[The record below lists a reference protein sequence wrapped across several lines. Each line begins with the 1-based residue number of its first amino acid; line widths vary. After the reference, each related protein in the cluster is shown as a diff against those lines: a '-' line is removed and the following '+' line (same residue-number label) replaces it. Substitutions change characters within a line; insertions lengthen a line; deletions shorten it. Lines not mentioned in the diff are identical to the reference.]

1 MNNMGVENMEFI
13 IDECSEKRLLHEL
26 QILQKGIL
34 KKSKY
39 YLFKN
44 HLSYIV
50 EQNGNGNYVIK
61 IYQKQKLLSFKKSLI
76 HTHHNINIFDGIGY
90 SNYSLAKFYEPY
102 SITYMLD
109 RSTTSTMLTALTTL
123 GQLARFR
130 WLNRI
135 DWNDRNDKR
144 YQKAYELSILLNNG
158 LLDKTIKDSILI
170 EKCKQ
175 YIQLIN
181 LLSIA
186 KTIGKYEQSWI
197 IPDETCDLN
206 YLLGIPFEYHNQV
219 DNVYVKFLDDG
230 DMEIIIPQLFTLTG
244 TLKINKNTK
253 KDNII
258 YHMIHNKKKNIKHH
272 IHFLFGSVEKW
283 NVNNCN

>member
-1 MNNMGVENMEFI
+1 MEFI
-13 IDECSEKRLLHEL
+13 IDKCSEKRLLHEL

-34 KKSKY
+34 QKSKY

-50 EQNGNGNYVIK
+50 EQNGNGNYMIK
-61 IYQKQKLLSFKKSLI
+61 IYQKQKLLSFKKFLI
-76 HTHHNINIFDGIGY
+76 NTYHNINMFDGIGY
-90 SNYSLAKFYEPY
+90 ANYSLAKFYDPY

-109 RSTTSTMLTALTTL
+109 RSITLTMLTTL

-135 DWNDRNDKR
+135 DWNDRNDKH
-144 YQKAYELSILLNNG
+144 YQKAYEFSKLLNNG
-158 LLDKTIKDSILI
+158 LLDKFIKDSILI

-186 KTIGKYEQSWI
+186 KTIGKYEQSYI

-230 DMEIIIPQLFTLTG
+230 EMEIIIPNLFTLKG
-244 TLKINKNTK
+244 TLKLNKNTK

-272 IHFLFGSVEKW
+272 IHFLFDSVEKW
-283 NVNNCN
+283 NTN

>member
-26 QILQKGIL
+26 KMLQKVIL

-76 HTHHNINIFDGIGY
+76 HIEYNINMFDGIGY
-90 SNYSLAKFYEPY
+90 SHYSLAKFYNPY
-102 SITYMLD
+102 SLAFLLD
-109 RSTTSTMLTALTTL
+109 RLEQSAMLERSVRLF
-123 GQLARFR
+123 G
-130 WLNRI
+130 N
-135 DWNDRNDKR
+135 NKC
-144 YQKAYELSILLNNG
+144 YQKAYELSVLLNNG
-158 LLDKTIKDSILI
+158 LLDKFIKDAVLI
-170 EKCKQ
+170 KKCKQ

-186 KTIGKYEQSWI
+186 KTIGKYEQSYI

-206 YLLGIPFEYHNQV
+206 YLLGIPFEYHNQL
-219 DNVYVKFLDDG
+219 DNVYVQFLDD
-230 DMEIIIPQLFTLTG
+230 DRMDIIIPSLFTLKG
-244 TLKINKNTK
+244 KLKLNKNTK

-258 YHMIHNKKKNIKHH
+258 YHMIDNKKKNIKHH

>member
-1 MNNMGVENMEFI
+1 MENMNNTGVEIMEFI
-13 IDECSEKRLLHEL
+13 IDKCSEQRLLQEL
-26 QILQKGIL
+26 RLLQKSII

-50 EQNGNGNYVIK
+50 EQNGNYVIK

-76 HTHHNINIFDGIGY
+76 QTYHNINMFDGIGY

-109 RSTTSTMLTALTTL
+109 RSTTLTMLTTL

-144 YQKAYELSILLNNG
+144 YQKAYEFSILLNNG
-158 LLDKTIKDSILI
+158 LLDKFINDSILI
-170 EKCKQ
+170 EKCKK

-181 LLSIA
+181 LFAIA

-197 IPDETCDLN
+197 IPDETYDLN
-206 YLLGIPFEYHNQV
+206 YLLGVPFEYHNQL
-219 DNVYVKFLDDG
+219 DNVYVQFLDDG
-230 DMEIIIPQLFTLTG
+230 DMDIIIPNLFTLKG
-244 TLKINKNTK
+244 KLKLNKNTK

>member
-26 QILQKGIL
+26 KMLQKVIL

-76 HTHHNINIFDGIGY
+76 HTYHNINMFDGIEY
-90 SNYSLAKFYEPY
+90 VNYSLAKFYEPY
-102 SITYMLD
+102 SLAFLLD
-109 RSTTSTMLTALTTL
+109 RLEQSAMLERSVRLF
-123 GQLARFR
+123 G
-130 WLNRI
+130 N
-135 DWNDRNDKR
+135 NKR
-144 YQKAYELSILLNNG
+144 YQKAYELSVLLNNG
-158 LLDKTIKDSILI
+158 LLDKFIKDAVLI
-170 EKCKQ
+170 KKCKQ

-186 KTIGKYEQSWI
+186 KTIGKYEQSYI
-197 IPDETCDLN
+197 IPDETYDLN
-206 YLLGIPFEYHNQV
+206 YLLGVPFEYHNQL
-219 DNVYVKFLDDG
+219 DNVYVQFLDDG
-230 DMEIIIPQLFTLTG
+230 EIDIIIPNLFTLKG
-244 TLKINKNTK
+244 KLKLNKNTK

-258 YHMIHNKKKNIKHH
+258 YHMIHNKKKNIKQY

-283 NVNNCN
+283 NTNNFN

>member
-1 MNNMGVENMEFI
+1 MENVNNMGVKNMEFI

-26 QILQKGIL
+26 KMLQKDIL

-76 HTHHNINIFDGIGY
+76 QTYHNINMFDGIGY
-90 SNYSLAKFYEPY
+90 ANYSLAKFYDPY
-102 SITYMLD
+102 SLTYMLD
-109 RSTTSTMLTALTTL
+109 RAAMSTALTTL

-130 WLNRI
+130 WLNLI

-158 LLDKTIKDSILI
+158 LLDKFIKDAVLI
-170 EKCKQ
+170 EKCKK

-181 LLSIA
+181 LFAIA
-186 KTIGKYEQSWI
+186 KTIGKYEQSYI

-219 DNVYVKFLDDG
+219 DNVYVQFLDDG
-230 DMEIIIPQLFTLTG
+230 DMDIIIPNLL
-244 TLKINKNTK
+244 TLKGKLTLNKNTK

-258 YHMIHNKKKNIKHH
+258 YHMINNKKKNIKHH
-272 IHFLFGSVEKW
+272 IHFLFGLVEKW
-283 NVNNCN
+283 NVNCY

>member
-1 MNNMGVENMEFI
+1 MENMNNMGVENMEFI
-13 IDECSEKRLLHEL
+13 IDECSEIRLLHEL
-26 QILQKGIL
+26 KMLQKGIL

-61 IYQKQKLLSFKKSLI
+61 IYQKQKLLSFKKFLI
-76 HTHHNINIFDGIGY
+76 NTYHNINMFDGIGY
-90 SNYSLAKFYEPY
+90 ANYSLAKFYDPY

-109 RSTTSTMLTALTTL
+109 RSITLTTL

-130 WLNRI
+130 WLNLI
-135 DWNDRNDKR
+135 DWNDRKNKR
-144 YQKAYELSILLNNG
+144 YQKAYEFSILLNNG
-158 LLDKTIKDSILI
+158 LLDKFIKDSILI

-186 KTIGKYEQSWI
+186 KTIGKYEQSYI
-197 IPDETCDLN
+197 IPNETCDLN

-230 DMEIIIPQLFTLTG
+230 EMKIIIPNLFTLKG
-244 TLKINKNTK
+244 TLKLNKNTK

-272 IHFLFGSVEKW
+272 IHFLFDSVEKW
-283 NVNNCN
+283 NTN

>member
-1 MNNMGVENMEFI
+1 MEFI

-26 QILQKGIL
+26 KMLQKVIL

-76 HTHHNINIFDGIGY
+76 QTYHNINIFDGIGY
-90 SNYSLAKFYEPY
+90 ANYSLAKFYDPY
-102 SITYMLD
+102 SLTCLLDKSERSARLNWLVWNNRLD
-109 RSTTSTMLTALTTL
+109 R
-123 GQLARFR
+123 
-130 WLNRI
+130 N
-135 DWNDRNDKR
+135 NKR

-158 LLDKTIKDSILI
+158 LLDKFIKDSILI
-170 EKCKQ
+170 EKCKK

-181 LLSIA
+181 LFAIA
-186 KTIGKYEQSWI
+186 KTIGKYEQSYI
-197 IPDETCDLN
+197 IPDETYDLN
-206 YLLGIPFEYHNQV
+206 YLLGVPFEYHNQL
-219 DNVYVKFLDDG
+219 DNVYVQFLDDG
-230 DMEIIIPQLFTLTG
+230 DMDIIIPNLFTLKG
-244 TLKINKNTK
+244 TLKLNKNTK

-283 NVNNCN
+283 NDNCY

>member
-1 MNNMGVENMEFI
+1 MEFI
-13 IDECSEKRLLHEL
+13 IDEYSEKRLLQEL
-26 QILQKGIL
+26 KTLQKGIL

-50 EQNGNGNYVIK
+50 EQNGNSNYVIK

-109 RSTTSTMLTALTTL
+109 RSTTLTMLTTL

-158 LLDKTIKDSILI
+158 LFGKSIEDEILI
-170 EKCKQ
+170 EKCKK

-186 KTIGKYEQSWI
+186 KTIGKYEQSYI
-197 IPDETCDLN
+197 IPDETYDLN
-206 YLLGIPFEYHNQV
+206 YLLGVPFEYHNQL
-219 DNVYVKFLDDG
+219 DNVYVQFLDDG
-230 DMEIIIPQLFTLTG
+230 DMDIIIPNLFTLKG
-244 TLKINKNTK
+244 TLKLNKNTK

-283 NVNNCN
+283 NDNCY

>member
-26 QILQKGIL
+26 KMLQKGIL

-76 HTHHNINIFDGIGY
+76 HAYHNINMFDGIGY
-90 SNYSLAKFYEPY
+90 ANYSLAKFYEPY
-102 SITYMLD
+102 SITYMLE
-109 RSTTSTMLTALTTL
+109 R
-123 GQLARFR
+123 LARLG
-130 WLNRI
+130 WLN
-135 DWNDRNDKR
+135 WKNKH

-158 LLDKTIKDSILI
+158 LLDKFIKDSILI
-170 EKCKQ
+170 EKCKK

-181 LLSIA
+181 LFAIA
-186 KTIGKYEQSWI
+186 KTIGKYEQSYI

-219 DNVYVKFLDDG
+219 DNVYVQFLDD
-230 DMEIIIPQLFTLTG
+230 DRMDIIIPNLFTLKG
-244 TLKINKNTK
+244 KLKLNKNTK

>member
-1 MNNMGVENMEFI
+1 MEFI
-13 IDECSEKRLLHEL
+13 IDKCSEKRLLHEL

-61 IYQKQKLLSFKKSLI
+61 IYQKQKLLSFKKFLI
-76 HTHHNINIFDGIGY
+76 NTYHNINMFDGIGY
-90 SNYSLAKFYEPY
+90 ANYSLAKFYDPY

-109 RSTTSTMLTALTTL
+109 RSITLTTL

-130 WLNRI
+130 WLNLI

-144 YQKAYELSILLNNG
+144 YQKAYEFSILLNNG
-158 LLDKTIKDSILI
+158 LLDKFINDSILI
-170 EKCKQ
+170 EKCKK

-181 LLSIA
+181 LFAIA

-197 IPDETCDLN
+197 IPDETYDLN
-206 YLLGIPFEYHNQV
+206 YLLGVPFEYHNQL
-219 DNVYVKFLDDG
+219 DNVYVQFLDDG
-230 DMEIIIPQLFTLTG
+230 DMDIIIPNLFTLKG
-244 TLKINKNTK
+244 KLKLNKNTK

-258 YHMIHNKKKNIKHH
+258 YHMIHNKKKNIKHQ

>member
-1 MNNMGVENMEFI
+1 MEFI

-26 QILQKGIL
+26 KMLQKGIL

-50 EQNGNGNYVIK
+50 EQNGNSNYVIK

-76 HTHHNINIFDGIGY
+76 QTYHNINIFDGIGY
-90 SNYSLAKFYEPY
+90 ANYSLAKFYEPY

-109 RSTTSTMLTALTTL
+109 RSTTSTALTTL

-130 WLNRI
+130 WLNLI
-135 DWNDRNDKR
+135 DWNDRNDKH
-144 YQKAYELSILLNNG
+144 YQNAYELSILVKNELLNNS
-158 LLDKTIKDSILI
+158 IKDIVLI
-170 EKCKQ
+170 EKCKR
-175 YIQLIN
+175 YIQFIN
-181 LLSIA
+181 ILAIA
-186 KTIGKYEQSWI
+186 KTIGKYEPSWI

-206 YLLGIPFEYHNQV
+206 HLLGIPFEYHNQV
-219 DNVYVKFLDDG
+219 DNIYVQFLDDG
-230 DMEIIIPQLFTLTG
+230 NMDIIIPNLFTLKG
-244 TLKINKNTK
+244 KLKLDKNIK

-258 YHMIHNKKKNIKHH
+258 YHMIHNQKKNIKHH
-272 IHFLFGSVEKW
+272 IHFLFGYVENW
-283 NVNNCN
+283 NTNHCN

>member
-1 MNNMGVENMEFI
+1 MENMNNMGVENMEFI
-13 IDECSEKRLLHEL
+13 IDECSEKRLLQEL
-26 QILQKGIL
+26 RLLQKSII

-50 EQNGNGNYVIK
+50 EQNGNDNYVIK

-76 HTHHNINIFDGIGY
+76 HIEHNINMFDGIGY
-90 SNYSLAKFYEPY
+90 ANYSLAKFYDPY
-102 SITYMLD
+102 SLTCLLD
-109 RSTTSTMLTALTTL
+109 KSERS
-123 GQLARFR
+123 ARLN
-130 WLNRI
+130 WLV
-135 DWNDRNDKR
+135 WNNCLDRNDKR

-158 LLDKTIKDSILI
+158 LLDKFIKDSILI

-181 LLSIA
+181 LLAIA

-206 YLLGIPFEYHNQV
+206 YLLGVPCEYYNQV
-219 DNVYVKFLDDG
+219 DNVYVQFLDDG
-230 DMEIIIPQLFTLTG
+230 EMDIIIPNLFTLKG
-244 TLKINKNTK
+244 KLKLNKNTK

-258 YHMIHNKKKNIKHH
+258 YHMIDNKKKNIKHH
-272 IHFLFGSVEKW
+272 IHFLFGLVEKW
-283 NVNNCN
+283 NTNNFN

>member
-1 MNNMGVENMEFI
+1 MENMNNMGVEIMEFI
-13 IDECSEKRLLHEL
+13 IDKCSEQRLLQEL
-26 QILQKGIL
+26 RLLQKSII

-50 EQNGNGNYVIK
+50 EQNGNDNYVIK

-76 HTHHNINIFDGIGY
+76 NTYHNINMFDGIGCA
-90 SNYSLAKFYEPY
+90 NYSLAKFYEPY

-109 RSTTSTMLTALTTL
+109 RSTTSTALTTL

-130 WLNRI
+130 WLNLI
-135 DWNDRNDKR
+135 DWNDQNDKH

-158 LLDKTIKDSILI
+158 LLDKTIKDAVLI

-186 KTIGKYEQSWI
+186 KTIGKYEQSYI

-230 DMEIIIPQLFTLTG
+230 WMDIILNLFTLKG
-244 TLKINKNTK
+244 KLKLNKNTK

-258 YHMIHNKKKNIKHH
+258 YYMINNKKKNIKHH
-272 IHFLFGSVEKW
+272 IHFLFGLVEKW
-283 NVNNCN
+283 NTNNFN

>member
-1 MNNMGVENMEFI
+1 MNNMDVENMEFI
-13 IDECSEKRLLHEL
+13 IDKCSEKRLLHEL
-26 QILQKGIL
+26 KTLQKDIL
-34 KKSKY
+34 KKSKS

-50 EQNGNGNYVIK
+50 EQNSNGNYVIK

-76 HTHHNINIFDGIGY
+76 HIEYNINMFDGIGY
-90 SNYSLAKFYEPY
+90 SHYSLAKFYNPY
-102 SITYMLD
+102 SLAFLLD
-109 RSTTSTMLTALTTL
+109 RLEQSAMLERSVRLF
-123 GQLARFR
+123 G
-130 WLNRI
+130 N
-135 DWNDRNDKR
+135 NKR
-144 YQKAYELSILLNNG
+144 YQKAYELSVLLNNG
-158 LLDKTIKDSILI
+158 LLDKFIKDAVLI

-186 KTIGKYEQSWI
+186 KTIGKYEQSYI

-206 YLLGIPFEYHNQV
+206 YLLGVPCEYYNNL
-219 DNVYVKFLDDG
+219 DNVYVQFLDD
-230 DMEIIIPQLFTLTG
+230 DRMDIIIPSLFTLKG
-244 TLKINKNTK
+244 KLKLNKNTK

-258 YHMIHNKKKNIKHH
+258 YHMIDNKKKNIKHH